1 MDYLDTSATSDC
13 PLGVALGAEEFGALY
28 SVGHDLYER
37 DDYQRAAEVFRLLVA
52 AEPLHVE
59 GWQALGACHEQLDDL
74 ETACGLY
81 EIGYRMGGNEPK
93 LGFLCARA
101 SWLAGD
107 SERTRI
113 MLEDLEDR
121 ELDDTI
127 ASGVRALGQLVE
139 RAR

>member
-1 MDYLDTSATSDC
+1 MDYLGTSSTDDR
-13 PLGVALGAEEFGALY
+13 PLGAALGAEELDALY

-37 DDYQRAAEVFRLLVA
+37 ADYPRAAEVFRLLIA

-59 GWQALGACHEQLDDL
+59 GWQALGACHEQLDDP

-81 EIGYRMGGNEPK
+81 EIGYRMGENDPK

-107 SERTRI
+107 AEGTRT
-113 MLEDLEDR
+113 MLEDLKDR
-121 ELDDTI
+121 ELDATI
-127 ASGVRALGQLVE
+127 AAGVDALQQLLEKV
-139 RAR
+139 R

>member
-1 MDYLDTSATSDC
+1 MHQSSAAPDY
-13 PLGVALGAEEFGALY
+13 PLGVALGAEELDALY

-37 DDYQRAAEVFRLLVA
+37 SDYFRAAEVFRLLVA

-59 GWQALGACHEQLDDL
+59 GWQALGACHEQVDDL

-107 SERTRI
+107 TERTRD
-113 MLEDLEDR
+113 MLEDLQTR

-127 ASGVRALGQLVE
+127 TMGVRALEQLLG
-139 RAR
+139 RAP